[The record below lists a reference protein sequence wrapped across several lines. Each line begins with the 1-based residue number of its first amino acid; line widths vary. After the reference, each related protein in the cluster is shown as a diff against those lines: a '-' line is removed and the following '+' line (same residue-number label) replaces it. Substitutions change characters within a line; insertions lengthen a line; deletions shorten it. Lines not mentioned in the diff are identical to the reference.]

1 MCAMRTV
8 EAVIDEKGLVRL
20 AQPLRI
26 KGTRRALVTVLDE
39 PPNDAMETA
48 ALSEAALSDW
58 LQPEEDAAWAHL
70 Q

>member
-1 MCAMRTV
+1 MRTV
-8 EAVIDEKGLVRL
+8 EAVIDEKGQVRL

-26 KGTRRALVTVLDE
+26 KGTHRALVTVLDE
-39 PPNDAMETA
+39 PPTEAMDTA
-48 ALSEAALSDW
+48 VLSEAALSDW

>member
-1 MCAMRTV
+1 MRTV
-8 EAVIDEKGLVRL
+8 EAIVDEKGRVRL
-20 AQPLRI
+20 AQPLRL
-26 KGTRRALVTVLDE
+26 KGERRALVTVLDE
-39 PPNDAMETA
+39 PPSDAIETA

>member
-1 MCAMRTV
+1 MRTV
-8 EAVIDEKGLVRL
+8 EAVIDEKGQVRL
-20 AQPLRI
+20 SQPLSL
-26 KGTRRALVTVLDE
+26 KGEHRALVTVLDE
-39 PPNDAMETA
+39 PPSDTMETA